1 MDLWKYLKST
11 DKPKVIYGMGNG
23 ADKILSVFSDYDIE
37 CAGIFASDDFYR
49 PGKTFH
55 GMAVERYS
63 DFCERYGDFIVLVSF
78 ATSIAEVRKNILRIA
93 AERELYAPCVPV
105 YGDTLFTDEYR
116 EEHKAEINSA
126 RELLCDEIS
135 KEIFDNIISYRLS
148 GKLEYLFK
156 AESDPREVWESIIC
170 PEKYIS
176 IADCG
181 AYTGDTATEFIE
193 KCPKVKKIFALEP
206 DPKNFKKLSA
216 IDDDRIIAVNK
227 GAWSKPETV
236 EFNMGAGRGAA
247 QGRKGKTVLL
257 DFDTLDNVVGDERID
272 YIKYDVEGAEDKAL
286 TGSEKTIKAFSPDL
300 LVSLYH
306 RTEDIFKLVQRV
318 HDLCPRHKLYLRR
331 FSYIPDWDINL
342 YAVKEDQND

>member
-1 MDLWKYLKST
+1 MDLWKYLKNS

-23 ADKILSVFSDYDIE
+23 ADKILSVFSDYNIE
-37 CAGIFASDDFYR
+37 CQGIFASDDFYH

-63 DFCERYGDFIVLVSF
+63 DFCERYEDFIVLVSF
-78 ATSIAEVRKNILRIA
+78 ATSLLEVRENILRIA
-93 AERELYAPCVPV
+93 GERELYAPCVPV
-105 YGDTLFTDEYR
+105 YGDTLFTDEYY

-126 RELLCDEIS
+126 RELLADKKS
-135 KEIFDNIISYRLS
+135 KEIYDNIISYRLS

-156 AESDPREVWESIIC
+156 AESDPQEVWQSIIR
-170 PEKYIS
+170 PERYIN

-181 AYTGDTATEFIE
+181 AYTGDTATEFIK
-193 KCPKVKKIFALEP
+193 KCPNVKKIFALEP
-206 DPKNFKKLSA
+206 DPKNFKKLSS
-216 IDDDRIIAVNK
+216 IEDERIIPVNK
-227 GAWSKPETV
+227 GTWDKTETV

-247 QGRKGKTVLL
+247 QGKQGKTVLL
-257 DFDTLDNVVGDERID
+257 DFDTLDNTVGNEKID

-286 TGSEKTIKAFSPDL
+286 TGSENTIRAYAPDL

-306 RTEDIFKLVQRV
+306 RTEDIFKLTEKV
-318 HDLCPRHKLYLRR
+318 HKLCPDHKLYLRR

-342 YAVKEDQND
+342 YAVKEDRND